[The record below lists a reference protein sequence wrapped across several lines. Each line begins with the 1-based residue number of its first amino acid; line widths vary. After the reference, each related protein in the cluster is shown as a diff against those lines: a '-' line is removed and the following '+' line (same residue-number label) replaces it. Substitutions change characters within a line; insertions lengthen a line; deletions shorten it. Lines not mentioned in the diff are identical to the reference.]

1 MSVGCYKVKEAG
13 RKDQRG
19 GEWSG
24 ADEVRYKE
32 SSVGEVSSGTGKV
45 SIGSEVA
52 APAVLFK

>member
-1 MSVGCYKVKEAG
+1 MEW
-13 RKDQRG
+13 RRRG
-19 GEWSG
+19 
-24 ADEVRYKE
+24 EVCKE